1 MGGGGMCTELIFIS
15 ASVVT
20 IKKVAGAGRA
30 RTIANASTRRAF
42 IAKHNFELMWPLL
55 PQLYEQPLVPALCN
69 DAELKT
75 ALTEAL
81 FFLLARKIM
90 A

>member
-1 MGGGGMCTELIFIS
+1 MRTELIFIS
-15 ASVVT
+15 GSVVT

-30 RTIANASTRRAF
+30 RRQQRAF

-55 PQLYEQPLVPALCN
+55 PQLYEQPLVGARVPALCN
-69 DAELKT
+69 DAKLKT
-75 ALTEAL
+75 AFIRDAL